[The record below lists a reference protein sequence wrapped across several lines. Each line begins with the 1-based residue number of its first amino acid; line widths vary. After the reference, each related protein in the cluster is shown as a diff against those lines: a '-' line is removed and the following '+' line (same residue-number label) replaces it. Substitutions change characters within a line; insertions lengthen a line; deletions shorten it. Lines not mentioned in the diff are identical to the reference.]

1 MELWVAIS
9 VGAAFFQNLR
19 SALQKHLKE
28 SLGTS
33 GSTFSRFVCAL
44 PFAALYVWVLH
55 AGFDRPI
62 PAPNPVFAACAATGG
77 LAQIAATALLV
88 HLFSLRNFAVGTAF
102 SKTEPVQTAVFGL
115 VVLGDAVSLA
125 GAAAIAISLCG
136 VVAIS
141 AARSRLSMQ
150 SVLGGLFG
158 RPALIGMAAGAGFG
172 ASAVC
177 YRAASLSLDADG
189 FLMPAAWTLLCV
201 LLFQSLAMTL
211 YLRWAEPGLIARVLA
226 AWRVTG
232 LVGASGMVTS
242 VGWFT
247 AMTLQNAAYVR
258 AVGQI
263 ELVFT
268 FLASAIFFRERS
280 NTVEIAGIVLIVA
293 GILLL
298 LLA

>member
-1 MELWVAIS
+1 MELWVGIA

-19 SALQKHLKE
+19 SALQKHLKG

-33 GSTFSRFVCAL
+33 GSTFSRFLFAF
-44 PFAALYVWVLH
+44 PFAALYVCVLH
-55 AGFDRPI
+55 AVFGHPI
-62 PAPNPVFAACAATGG
+62 PASNAAFAAYATVGG
-77 LAQIAATALLV
+77 LAQIGATALLV
-88 HLFSLRNFAVGTAF
+88 HLFSLRNFVVGAAY

-115 VVLGDAVSLA
+115 VVLGDTVSPA
-125 GAAAIAISLCG
+125 GAVAIMVSLCG

-141 AARSRLSMQ
+141 AARVSLTMR

-177 YRAASLSLDADG
+177 YRAASLSLGAEG

-201 LLFQSLAMTL
+201 LGFQSLAMAS
-211 YLRWAEPGLIARVLA
+211 YLRWAEPGRITATVA
-226 AWRVTG
+226 AWRITG
-232 LVGASGMVTS
+232 LVGVSGMVTS

-258 AVGQI
+258 AVGQV

-268 FLASAIFFRERS
+268 FLASVIFFRERS
-280 NTVEIAGIVLIVA
+280 NLVEIAGIVLIVA

>member
-1 MELWVAIS
+1 MDLWIPIS

-19 SALQKHLKE
+19 SALQKHLKT

-33 GSTFSRFVCAL
+33 GSTFSRFLFAL
-44 PFAALYVWVLH
+44 PFAALYVLVLH
-55 AGFDRPI
+55 AAFDRPM
-62 PAPNPVFAACAATGG
+62 PAPNAAFLAFIVVGG
-77 LAQIAATALLV
+77 LSQIAATALLI
-88 HLFSLRNFAVGTAF
+88 HLFSLRNFAVGTAY

-125 GAAAIAISLCG
+125 GAVAILVSLCG
-136 VVAIS
+136 VVMIS
-141 AARSRLSMQ
+141 TARTEVTLWSVFRRLAD
-150 SVLGGLFG
+150 
-158 RPALIGMAAGAGFG
+158 RPALIGMASGAGFG
-172 ASAVC
+172 LSAVS
-177 YRAASLSLDADG
+177 YRAASLSLGADG
-189 FLMPAAWTLLCV
+189 YLMPAAFTLMSV
-201 LLFQSLAMTL
+201 LLFQSLAMAL
-211 YLRWAEPGLIARVLA
+211 YLRWREPGQVGAVLA

-232 LVGASGMVTS
+232 LVGLSGAITS

-268 FLASAIFFRERS
+268 FVASTLFFGERS
-280 NTVEIAGIVLIVA
+280 TRTEIAGIVLIVA